1 MKKGEQKEQACVSVT
16 KQDVRRMIDRNAQA
30 LGVPT
35 KEALRRVRSGMPK
48 DNDIRWADIFM
59 LDTMLRAK

>member
-1 MKKGEQKEQACVSVT
+1 MKKGKQKEQVCVSVT
-16 KQDVRRMIDRNAQA
+16 KRDVRRMIDRNALA

-35 KEALRRVRSGMPK
+35 KEALKRVRSGMPQ

-59 LDTMLRAK
+59 LDTMLRAE